1 MDTKEA
7 GALLQSHL
15 QVYRQLPYAELV
27 ALLGQPQ
34 VAELRGASGVTYQ
47 VEVEVHWDH
56 RPGGAI
62 RVLGSIDDGGWRAL
76 KPICDDFILASDG
89 TFVGESETQP

>member
-1 MDTKEA
+1 MDNEEA
-7 GALLQSHL
+7 RALLQNHL
-15 QVYRQLPYAELV
+15 QDYRQRAYGELV

-34 VAELRGASGVTYQ
+34 VAELRGVSGVKYQ

-62 RVLGSIDDGGWRAL
+62 RVLGSIDDGGRRA
-76 KPICDDFILASDG
+76 SH
-89 TFVGESETQP
+89 